1 MPPRHFARLLSRLFW
16 TRRCYLTRWISLH
29 SGGPDS
35 GTAFNWWLMDSELVR
50 TGRDRL
56 LRVFRYL
63 EALNE
68 HRNPVK
74 RHLDQQLWTLW
85 LKDLPDHPSVRRGT
99 PPVMEPPSPPASDD
113 GLSAQSQNPDF
124 VLKIARPS
132 GCARRVARSQLGRS
146 VQRSS
151 IP

>member
-1 MPPRHFARLLSRLFW
+1 MLSYPLDFP
-16 TRRCYLTRWISLH
+16 SF
-29 SGGPDS
+29 GGPDS

-85 LKDLPDHPSVRRGT
+85 LRDLPDHPSVRRGT
-99 PPVMEPPSPPASDD
+99 PANGAAKSS
-113 GLSAQSQNPDF
+113 
-124 VLKIARPS
+124 
-132 GCARRVARSQLGRS
+132 S
-146 VQRSS
+146 VR
-151 IP
+151 